1 MLHNYKSK
9 CVCLDTFV
17 PSVRYGGLPGRIIPS
32 TVTSSVAFIYSFTFA
47 LSSVTAASSPS
58 RSWVVEDILCTGSN
72 GTLPQRAP
80 CDAQTARRI
89 RDLYF
94 KITQPRGREVEKQ
107 LQERTMPKDDNSKDE
122 TVSRALS
129 FEDYVKEANGDVV
142 DVRGHTK
149 RTLLDALNVQ
159 CTRLSPLFLQSAYS

>member
-1 MLHNYKSK
+1 
-9 CVCLDTFV
+9 
-17 PSVRYGGLPGRIIPS
+17 
-32 TVTSSVAFIYSFTFA
+32 
-47 LSSVTAASSPS
+47 
-58 RSWVVEDILCTGSN
+58 
-72 GTLPQRAP
+72 
-80 CDAQTARRI
+80 
-89 RDLYF
+89 
-94 KITQPRGREVEKQ
+94 
-107 LQERTMPKDDNSKDE
+107 MPKDDNSKDE